1 MTKIDIS
8 SWGMFVIGDIMNK
21 LDLKIKK
28 EDFDKR
34 LDTSLEKNEEFSLPL
49 IKMTSRVRK
58 CVLI

>member
-28 EDFDKR
+28 KTLTRDLILLLKK
-34 LDTSLEKNEEFSLPL
+34 TKNSH
-49 IKMTSRVRK
+49 SH
-58 CVLI
+58 